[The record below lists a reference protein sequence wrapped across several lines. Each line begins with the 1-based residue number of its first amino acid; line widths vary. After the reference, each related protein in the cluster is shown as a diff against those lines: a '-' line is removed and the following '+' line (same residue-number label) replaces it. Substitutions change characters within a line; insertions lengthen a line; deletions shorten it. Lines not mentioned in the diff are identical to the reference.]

1 MKLIK
6 TKAIVLS
13 RFNYG
18 ETDRILTVISPDLGK
33 LRLIAKGS
41 RAMKSKLAGGIELFT
56 VNDIAFIRGRTE
68 IATLVSS
75 RMNENFKFILTD
87 INRVQF
93 GYELLKT
100 INQTIEDAAESE
112 YYDLLETTLK
122 ALNDLMIDLDI
133 TRLWF
138 MARLIAITG
147 HMPNLVSEADGKSLD
162 LDKKYNFNL
171 DSMCFEADLKG
182 KFMPNHIKFL
192 RLSFSLKQPLAIAHI
207 KEAGNM
213 VNDLMPII
221 SSMRQQHL

>member
-6 TKAIVLS
+6 KKAIVLS

-87 INRVQF
+87 I
-93 GYELLKT
+93 K
-100 INQTIEDAAESE
+100 IS
-112 YYDLLETTLK
+112 
-122 ALNDLMIDLDI
+122 
-133 TRLWF
+133 RL
-138 MARLIAITG
+138 A
-147 HMPNLVSEADGKSLD
+147 
-162 LDKKYNFNL
+162 
-171 DSMCFEADLKG
+171 
-182 KFMPNHIKFL
+182 
-192 RLSFSLKQPLAIAHI
+192 
-207 KEAGNM
+207 
-213 VNDLMPII
+213 
-221 SSMRQQHL
+221 